1 MMMIFDGSPPGR
13 MSQHQGLVVL
23 QEEEDS
29 LPFPREASEP
39 GDKDCHQSM
48 FSSETVI
55 NVYHI
60 DAGSIVSIAK
70 KEVESG
76 ISWPS
81 VLQALLGSQVLHSNL
96 RLLVRQ
102 GKGGAGVEVAT
113 RDTHTSGIV
122 WHCCLVDRSVLIL

>member
-1 MMMIFDGSPPGR
+1 MMMIFDGSSPGR

-39 GDKDCHQSM
+39 GDQGCHQSG
-48 FSSETVI
+48 FSSEAVI

-60 DAGSIVSIAK
+60 DAGSIVSIPK

-81 VLQALLGSQVLHSNL
+81 VLQALLGSQVLHSHL

-122 WHCCLVDRSVLIL
+122 RHRCLVDRSVLIL